1 MDEKSRIIL
10 IIALIVLSLLTFIY
24 SWFSVRND
32 SFIWI
37 SYLSFLEQYF
47 PKPKDSNTF
56 NQYFI
61 LGCIM
66 LFGASF
72 HLQKLGTKSNNE

>member
-1 MDEKSRIIL
+1 MDDKSRIVLIL
-10 IIALIVLSLLTFIY
+10 ILIVLSLLTFMY
-24 SWFSVRND
+24 SWFSIRND
-32 SFIWI
+32 NVIRINYFP
-37 SYLSFLEQYF
+37 FLEEYF
-47 PKPKDSNTF
+47 PKPKDGNIF

-72 HLQKLGTKSNNE
+72 HLQKLGAKNSNE

>member
-1 MDEKSRIIL
+1 MDDKTRILLVCIL
-10 IIALIVLSLLTFIY
+10 IIFSIFTFIY
-24 SWFSVRND
+24 SWFSIQVD
-32 SFIWI
+32 SIFWKDFL
-37 SYLSFLEQYF
+37 SVFEDYL
-47 PKPKDSNTF
+47 PPPKDKNIF

-72 HLQKLGTKSNNE
+72 HLQKIGDNKK

>member
-1 MDEKSRIIL
+1 MDDKSRIVLIL
-10 IIALIVLSLLTFIY
+10 TLIVLSLLTFMY

-37 SYLSFLEQYF
+37 NYLSSLEQYF

-72 HLQKLGTKSNNE
+72 HLQKLGAKNSNE

>member
-1 MDEKSRIIL
+1 MDDKTRISLVFIL
-10 IIALIVLSLLTFIY
+10 IIFSIFTFIY
-24 SWFSVRND
+24 SWFSIQTD
-32 SFIWI
+32 SSFWKDFL
-37 SYLSFLEQYF
+37 SVFENYL
-47 PKPKDSNTF
+47 PPPKDENIF

-72 HLQKLGTKSNNE
+72 HLQKIGDNKK

>member
-1 MDEKSRIIL
+1 MDDKSRIIL
-10 IIALIVLSLLTFIY
+10 ILTLIVLSLLTFMY
-24 SWFSVRND
+24 SWFSVRNE
-32 SFIWI
+32 SVIWI
-37 SYLSFLEQYF
+37 NYLSFLEEYF
-47 PKPKDSNTF
+47 PKPKDSNTL

-72 HLQKLGTKSNNE
+72 HLQKLGAKNNYE

>member
-1 MDEKSRIIL
+1 MDDKTRILLVFIL
-10 IIALIVLSLLTFIY
+10 IIFSIFTFIY
-24 SWFSVRND
+24 SWFSVQVD
-32 SFIWI
+32 SIFWKDFL
-37 SYLSFLEQYF
+37 SVFENYLL
-47 PKPKDSNTF
+47 PPKDENIF

-72 HLQKLGTKSNNE
+72 HLQKIGDNKK